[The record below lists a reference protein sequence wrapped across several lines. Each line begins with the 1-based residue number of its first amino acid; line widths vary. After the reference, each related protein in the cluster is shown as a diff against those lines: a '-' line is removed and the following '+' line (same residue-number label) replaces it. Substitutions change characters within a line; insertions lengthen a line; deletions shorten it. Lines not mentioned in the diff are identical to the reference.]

1 MKEVWKREHD
11 ISLLKRKPSV
21 QDCKIKLVWNIEAL
35 SSSRKH
41 ICCCRSLI
49 EDDRPSGGVSK
60 PARMRF
66 SRVCR
71 CLGEHKW

>member
-1 MKEVWKREHD
+1 MKKVWKREHD

-35 SSSRKH
+35 
-41 ICCCRSLI
+41 I
-49 EDDRPSGGVSK
+49 EDDRPSGGLSK

-71 CLGEHKW
+71 LSLSW